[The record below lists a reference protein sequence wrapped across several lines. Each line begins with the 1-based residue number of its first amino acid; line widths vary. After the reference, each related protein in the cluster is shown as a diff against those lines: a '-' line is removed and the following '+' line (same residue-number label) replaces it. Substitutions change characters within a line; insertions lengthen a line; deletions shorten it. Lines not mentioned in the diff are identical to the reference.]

1 MNRFSTGRR
10 GFVTALGASSLAAA
24 LPKIAMAQGEKPLQ
38 LMVGYPPGGSTDAF
52 ARLISVPLQTTLNG
66 RSVVVRNVP
75 GAGGQIAAT
84 ALLREGADGSAV
96 LAINQPDLSLAVA
109 RGNGGFKLTDFRTIM
124 ADLHEPRVF
133 LVKNDSGIDSFAKFV
148 SQAKANPGKLSISV
162 TGGSAQE
169 TMAQWLVEQLKVDVL
184 VIPYKGGSE
193 SINALLAGDVT
204 ANLGDDFVR
213 SSMRSKTTAL
223 FIGSDKKSPRW
234 TEAPTLQSLLT
245 TYGVAMPSPHFL
257 ARYGVYVVSAAFA
270 QKNPKAYQELQQ
282 AMLAARKG
290 SVFTEYIQKNNLS
303 DLSLGTAGEAY
314 EPAFAAE
321 MKEIEKLKR

>member
-1 MNRFSTGRR
+1 MNRISIGRR

-24 LPKIAMAQGEKPLQ
+24 LPRLAMAQGDKPLQ
-38 LMVGYPPGGSTDAF
+38 MMVGYPPGGSTDAF
-52 ARLISVPLQTTLNG
+52 ARLISIPLQTTLNG

-75 GAGGQIAAT
+75 GAGGQLAAT
-84 ALLREGADGSAV
+84 ALLREGADGSAI

-109 RGNGGFKLTDFRTIM
+109 RGNAGFKLSDFRTIM

-148 SQAKANPGKLSISV
+148 TQAKANPGKLAISV

-169 TMAQWLVEQLKVDVL
+169 TMAQWLVEQLKIDVL
-184 VIPYKGGSE
+184 VVPYKGGAE

-213 SSMRSKTTAL
+213 SNMRSKTTAL

-234 TEAPTLQSLLT
+234 PEAPTLQSLLT
-245 TYGVAMPSPHFL
+245 AYGVPMSSPHFL

-270 QKNPKAYQELQQ
+270 QKNPKAYEELQQ

-290 SVFTEYIQKNNLS
+290 SVFSEYIQKNNLA
-303 DLSLGTAGEAY
+303 DLSLGTAGETYDA
-314 EPAFAAE
+314 AFAAE